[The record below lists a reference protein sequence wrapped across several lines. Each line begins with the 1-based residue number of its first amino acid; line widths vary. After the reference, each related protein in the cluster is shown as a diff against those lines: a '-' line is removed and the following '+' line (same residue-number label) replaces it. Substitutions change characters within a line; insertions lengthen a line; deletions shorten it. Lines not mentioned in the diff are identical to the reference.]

1 LRTDARRNRDRL
13 LIAAR
18 DAFIDRGPT
27 ASLEQIART
36 AGVGIGTLYRHFPDR
51 AALIRAV
58 VADVRGRTAKEAAAA
73 LAEEPDAFAAL
84 ARYLH
89 RALEVR
95 AGAVMPLLVGVAP
108 MHDEEIERLG
118 QAAITSVQA
127 MVSSAQAAGTLRR
140 DISEADIG
148 TLLVRLSRPLLG
160 LPRDL
165 DHRLAHR
172 HLDLVIEGLR
182 ATAQQRPLA
191 GPELTMTDL
200 NAPPL
205 GQAPT
210 TTADPAEG
218 E

>member
-51 AALIRAV
+51 TALIRAV
-58 VADVRGRTAKEAAAA
+58 VVDVRGRTAEAAAEA

-108 MHDEEIERLG
+108 MQDEEIERLG
-118 QAAITSVQA
+118 QAAMASVRT
-127 MVSSAQAAGTLRR
+127 MISTAQADGTLRR
-140 DISEADIG
+140 DIGEADIG
-148 TLLVRLSRPLLG
+148 VLLVRLSRPLPG
-160 LPRDL
+160 LPHDL

-182 ATAQQRPLA
+182 ATGQQRPLS
-191 GPELTMTDL
+191 GPEVTMTDL
-200 NAPPL
+200 DPQPANQP
-205 GQAPT
+205 PT
-210 TTADPAEG
+210 TATGPERG
-218 E
+218 